1 MFLQL
6 ELNSAV
12 FVLHQEL
19 HQYSTIYCVPY
30 CVYTGIGMQ
39 YWNDV
44 KKGTIRY
51 HYD

>member
-1 MFLQL
+1 MSSVLKKADK
-6 ELNSAV
+6 LNLS
-12 FVLHQEL
+12 LSL

-30 CVYTGIGMQ
+30 CVCTDIGMQ

-44 KKGTIRY
+44 KKGTSGY